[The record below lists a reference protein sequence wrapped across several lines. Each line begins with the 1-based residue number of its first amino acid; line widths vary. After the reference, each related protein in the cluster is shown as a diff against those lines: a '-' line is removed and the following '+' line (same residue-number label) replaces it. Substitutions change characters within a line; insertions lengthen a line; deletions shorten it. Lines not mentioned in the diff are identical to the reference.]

1 MGLHFP
7 FHLGDLGSFN
17 AEFYT
22 TNLSLVAM
30 VIKKTVEIIRYNRGS
45 HIVAPNLMLML
56 CKQNPLVYSYSFH
69 SLYLS

>member
-45 HIVAPNLMLML
+45 HIVAPELDVNVM
-56 CKQNPLVYSYSFH
+56 
-69 SLYLS
+69 